1 MPPETFRILLVED
14 NPGDARLVREHL
26 KNAAAFRADL
36 AHAERLS
43 DAQRVLGTDRF
54 DVVLLDLSLPDSKG
68 LDTIVGAKEHARG
81 IPIVVL
87 TGLDDEGLA
96 VQALH
101 EGAQDYLVKGRMDGS
116 SVSRAIRYAI
126 ERHRLREELQAETAR
141 RKTEEMMRKGQTGH
155 LWRPLHHVLGQGAA
169 VVLFQAGAEAGS
181 TMYDFLVVTWKP
193 KDQRELLQ
201 ALAEHLRL
209 TGLANVLQAEPSGDG
224 TRLEIR
230 AKDTFESSLVQGTNG
245 ASTCYFFKGLFYG
258 VGAKILMAP
267 ELVCDETACQSRG
280 DEACM
285 FVVRPMF
292 A

>member
-1 MPPETFRILLVED
+1 MPPETYRILLVETD
-14 NPGDARLVREHL
+14 PEDARLVREYL
-26 KNAAAFRADL
+26 KDAAAFRADL

-43 DAQRVLGTDRF
+43 DAQRMLETDRF

-68 LDTIVGAKEHARG
+68 LGTIAGAKGHARST
-81 IPIVVL
+81 PIVVL
-87 TGLDDEGLA
+87 TGLDDEELA
-96 VQALH
+96 VRALH

-141 RKTEEMMRKGQTGH
+141 RKTEEMMRKGQTAH
-155 LWRPLHHVLGQGAA
+155 LWRPLHNVLGKGAV

-181 TMYDFLVVTWKP
+181 TMYDFLVETWKP
-193 KDQRELLQ
+193 KDRPELLQ

-209 TGLANVLQAEPSGDG
+209 TGLANVLQAELRGDG
-224 TRLEIR
+224 TRLEVR
-230 AKDTFESSLVQGTNG
+230 AKDTFESSSVQDKTG
-245 ASTCYFFKGLFYG
+245 APICYFLKGLFYG
-258 VGAKILMAP
+258 VGGKVLTTP
-267 ELVCDETACQSRG
+267 ELICDETACQSLG

>member
-1 MPPETFRILLVED
+1 MPPETYRILLVED
-14 NPGDARLVREHL
+14 NPGDARLVREYL
-26 KNAAAFRADL
+26 KDEAVFRADL

-43 DAQRVLGTDRF
+43 DAQRMLGTDRF
-54 DVVLLDLSLPDSKG
+54 DIVLLDLSLPDSKG
-68 LDTIVGAKEHARG
+68 LGTIVGAKEHARG

-87 TGLDDEGLA
+87 TGLDDEELA
-96 VQALH
+96 MRALH

-155 LWRPLHHVLGQGAA
+155 LWRPLRHVLGQGAA
-169 VVLFQAGAEAGS
+169 VVLFQAGSEAGS
-181 TMYDFLVVTWKP
+181 TMYDFLVETWKP
-193 KDQRELLQ
+193 KDQQELLQ

-209 TGLANVLQAEPSGDG
+209 TGLANVLQAEPGGDG
-224 TRLEIR
+224 RRLEVR
-230 AKDTFESSLVQGTNG
+230 AKDTFESSLVQGKTE
-245 ASTCYFFKGLFYG
+245 ASACYFFKGLFYG
-258 VGAKILMAP
+258 VGVKILKTP
-267 ELVCDETACQSRG
+267 ELICDETACQSRG